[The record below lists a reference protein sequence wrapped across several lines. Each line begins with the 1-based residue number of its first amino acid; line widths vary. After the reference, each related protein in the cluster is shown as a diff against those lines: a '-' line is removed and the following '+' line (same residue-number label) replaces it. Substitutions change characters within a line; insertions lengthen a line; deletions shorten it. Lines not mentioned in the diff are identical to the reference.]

1 MSERRSTAA
10 IIRAR
15 NHANTLRATLESV
28 ELTLRQAESMGVPP
42 GSDIQQTV
50 MLSAFNLAN
59 ELARLDVYLRTEN
72 DAARKEVQ
80 ELCSTQAQGAVDD
93 LRKSLQKRQESKKK

>member
-1 MSERRSTAA
+1 MSDKRSTAA

-15 NHANTLRATLESV
+15 NHANTLLATLESV
-28 ELTLRQAESMGVPP
+28 ALVLSQAETMGVPP

-59 ELARLDVYLRTEN
+59 ELARLDAYLRAED
-72 DAARKEVQ
+72 DATRTKVQ
-80 ELCSTQAQGAVDD
+80 ELCAEQAQGAVDD
-93 LRKSLQKRQESKKK
+93 VRKLAKSKKK